1 MTLNQITGSDAHL
14 GLVFSLD
21 QAFYYCILVFNY
33 LAQERITTPNL
44 PVLGMLSQNTASLPF
59 CQMDRLLRAEVI
71 Q

>member
-33 LAQERITTPNL
+33 LAQGRQTPNL
-44 PVLGMLSQNTASLPF
+44 PVLVMLSQNTASLPF